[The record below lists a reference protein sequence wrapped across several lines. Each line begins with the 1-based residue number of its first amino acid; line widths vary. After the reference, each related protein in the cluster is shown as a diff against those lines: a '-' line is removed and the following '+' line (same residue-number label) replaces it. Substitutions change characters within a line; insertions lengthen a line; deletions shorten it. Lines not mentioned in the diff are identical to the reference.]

1 MKIVAGLLGRKSP
14 TSLHAVPETVM
25 VTSPTDSVSI
35 FGSEDE
41 SGDHSL
47 SPPQSTMHYHS
58 RSANSTPPPR
68 RRKPPAPP
76 SRGERHTGTHRDSM
90 TSNSSTG
97 DEHLTITEHKV
108 RQHAQMRTSHGV
120 GYAALAQEMRA
131 EREAQEEHPVVVKP
145 VAQGWTQFRA

>member
-1 MKIVAGLLGRKSP
+1 
-14 TSLHAVPETVM
+14 M